1 MDSQHSDVLVNSK
14 GKKRERINEALAKL
28 NRTLCSK
35 CHKIRAKVLEDGVC
49 TMCWKKENI
58 SDVIEKN
65 ERTTSLR
72 LGPSAAWAFGL
83 QEVEVVGEQIWLL
96 GAKALAQNVQD

>member
-1 MDSQHSDVLVNSK
+1 MDSLSSLHSLHFTS
-14 GKKRERINEALAKL
+14 LHSL
-28 NRTLCSK
+28 F
-35 CHKIRAKVLEDGVC
+35 
-49 TMCWKKENI
+49 
-58 SDVIEKN
+58 
-65 ERTTSLR
+65 TTSLR

>member
-1 MDSQHSDVLVNSK
+1 MASLHHFTFSLS
-14 GKKRERINEALAKL
+14 LSL
-28 NRTLCSK
+28 FTSL
-35 CHKIRAKVLEDGVC
+35 HF
-49 TMCWKKENI
+49 
-58 SDVIEKN
+58 
-65 ERTTSLR
+65 TTSLR

>member
-1 MDSQHSDVLVNSK
+1 MASLTHSLHFTHS
-14 GKKRERINEALAKL
+14 LTHFTSL
-28 NRTLCSK
+28 HFTF
-35 CHKIRAKVLEDGVC
+35 
-49 TMCWKKENI
+49 
-58 SDVIEKN
+58 
-65 ERTTSLR
+65 TTSLR

>member
-1 MDSQHSDVLVNSK
+1 MDSLFHSLHF
-14 GKKRERINEALAKL
+14 
-28 NRTLCSK
+28 T
-35 CHKIRAKVLEDGVC
+35 HF
-49 TMCWKKENI
+49 
-58 SDVIEKN
+58 
-65 ERTTSLR
+65 TTSLR